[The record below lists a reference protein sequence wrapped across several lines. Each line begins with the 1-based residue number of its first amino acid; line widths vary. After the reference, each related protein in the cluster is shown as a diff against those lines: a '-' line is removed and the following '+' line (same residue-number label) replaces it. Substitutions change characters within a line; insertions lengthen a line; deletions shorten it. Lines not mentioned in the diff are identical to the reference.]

1 MNILSCLYSECC
13 VQENVGMLSKHK
25 QILCHNAE
33 VLQGIKLEDLVPSL
47 HDKKLL
53 DDVETDD
60 LLDNTRAISSR
71 KTALMTDILP
81 RKGPGAFESFL
92 RVLGLFYPQV
102 ATRLL
107 KDSGLNGEL
116 K

>member
-1 MNILSCLYSECC
+1 MSCLYSECC

-53 DDVETDD
+53 DDMDKD
-60 LLDNTRAISSR
+60 LLLDDTMAISSR
-71 KTALMTDILP
+71 KTALITDILP
-81 RKGPGAFESFL
+81 RKGPDAFESFL
-92 RVLGLFYPQV
+92 GVLCLLYPQG
-102 ATRLL
+102 AARLL
-107 KDSGLNGEL
+107 KESGLNGEL